1 MPSLSDTHLP
11 RTRYDA
17 RASVSWE
24 GSGMTSFK
32 FEYLDSLEP
41 ARLYA
46 APLTGTV
53 PRNNLGEAA

>member
-17 RASVSWE
+17 RASVPRE

-32 FEYLDSLEP
+32 FEYLGSLE
-41 ARLYA
+41 LYA
-46 APLTGTV
+46 APLTGTL